1 MECFQIANFLLTKHL
16 FFQWLTTPDQ
26 ALLPYAMIPLDGT
39 HIVLD
44 GTHNS
49 QSASTRRAQ
58 LSVAAKA
65 IWSTDLLNHNV
76 KT

>member
-1 MECFQIANFLLTKHL
+1 MANFLLTKHL
-16 FFQWLTTPDQ
+16 FFPWLMTPDQ
-26 ALLPYAMIPLDGT
+26 ALIPLDGT
-39 HIVLD
+39 HIVLN